1 MIAIPLPLLAGG
13 GWVGVKLWIFGPKSP
28 SPTISCQ
35 TREGAQFRSA
45 SCLSPVVPVQLQHA
59 GFKLVRMPTQRLAN
73 LIDGRLQAP
82 LNDAWLDVH
91 EPATGAVFAH
101 CPDSSGADVDAA
113 VTAASRA
120 AADWAN
126 TPIDER
132 ARLLHRLA
140 DLIEARLEEFVT
152 LESRDSGKP
161 LSLARKLDIP
171 RAVSNLRYFAAAIMG
186 WSSESHAME
195 PGSTGSSAIN
205 YTLRQPLGVVGCIS
219 PWNLPLYLF
228 TWKIAPA
235 LAAGNTVVAK
245 PSEITPCTAA
255 LLGELS
261 IAAGFPP
268 GVLNIVHG
276 RGPTVGQAIV
286 EHPTVQAISFT
297 GSTITGAQIASAAAP
312 QFKKVSLEMGGKNP
326 AIVFADA
333 NLDDANLDTIVRS
346 GFANQGEICLCG
358 SRLLVQR
365 SIYETFRERYV
376 ERVRVLRVGD
386 PNDAESNLGALVSK
400 AHFDKVSGCI
410 EQARAEGGQVLCGG
424 HAITLP
430 GRCAEGWFM
439 APTVIAGLPSAAS
452 TNQQEIFGP
461 VVSLIPFE
469 DEAEALAIANDSRYG
484 LAASLWTQDLS
495 RAHRLA
501 SQLDFGIVWINCW
514 LLRDLR
520 TPFGGAKQSGVG
532 REGGSEALHFFT
544 EPKNIC
550 IRY

>member
-1 MIAIPLPLLAGG
+1 
-13 GWVGVKLWIFGPKSP
+13 
-28 SPTISCQ
+28 
-35 TREGAQFRSA
+35 
-45 SCLSPVVPVQLQHA
+45 
-59 GFKLVRMPTQRLAN
+59 MPIQLAN

-101 CPDSSGADVDAA
+101 CPDSDVADVEAA
-113 VTAASRA
+113 VAAAGRA
-120 AADWAN
+120 AAGWAN

-140 DLIEARLEEFVT
+140 DLIEARLEEFAA

-161 LSLARKLDIP
+161 VSVARQLDIP
-171 RAVSNLRYFAAAIMG
+171 RAVSNLRYFAAAIVG

-195 PGSTGSSAIN
+195 TGAAGTGAIN

-228 TWKIAPA
+228 TWKIAPG

-245 PSEITPCTAA
+245 PSEVTPCTAA

-268 GVLNIVHG
+268 GVLNIVQG

-286 EHPTVQAISFT
+286 EHRTVQAISFT
-297 GSTITGAQIASAAAP
+297 GSTLTGAQIASAAAP

-333 NLDDANLDTIVRS
+333 NLDDANMDTIVRS

-365 SIYETFRERYV
+365 SIYETFRSRYV
-376 ERVRVLRVGD
+376 ERVQALRVGD
-386 PNDAESNLGALVSK
+386 PNDAQSNLGALVSK

-410 EQARAEGGQVLCGG
+410 EQARAEGGHVLCGG
-424 HAITLP
+424 HAITVP
-430 GRCAEGWFM
+430 GRCADGWFM
-439 APTVIAGLPSAAS
+439 APTVIEGLPSSAQ

-461 VVSLIPFE
+461 VVCLIPFE

-501 SQLDFGIVWINCW
+501 GQLDFGIVWINCW

-532 REGGSEALHFFT
+532 REGGTEALHFFT